1 MYDIISLNDKELEP
15 ISEGCRYTYALG
27 NVRTKNVLK
36 MTVNSNF
43 INNASKILSQIVFV
57 QINNNGKS
65 ATTCLTGQPPTY
77 RPNSGKSHNTPQY

>member
-1 MYDIISLNDKELEP
+1 MWGDLGISKVSLNDKELEP

-57 QINNNGKS
+57 QVLWS
-65 ATTCLTGQPPTY
+65 FLL
-77 RPNSGKSHNTPQY
+77 